1 MPSMPLG
8 SSLSCAPPPA
18 EPLAIS
24 DVARSEENGRRFARH
39 SWPCSPSI
47 ATTMAQNRSRV
58 AISVGC
64 GARLCD
70 AMAQLFWMTTSNE
83 MQMDPSATAVR
94 GQPFSGSTRSV

>member
-1 MPSMPLG
+1 
-8 SSLSCAPPPA
+8 
-18 EPLAIS
+18 
-24 DVARSEENGRRFARH
+24 
-39 SWPCSPSI
+39 
-47 ATTMAQNRSRV
+47 MAQNRSRV